1 MSDGKSIL
9 VDTSRCTACRGCQIA
24 CKQWNNLPATQTKQ
38 IGTHQNPQDFNF
50 DTYKVVRFS
59 EGIDEQTKKLYWHFF
74 SDMCRHCI
82 IPPCQVANINEE
94 IVQDE
99 ATGAVVYTAATAN
112 IDFEMAQTSC
122 PYDVPRQ
129 NETTKVISKCTMCID
144 RISNGLKP
152 ACVLSCPTGAME
164 FGERAE
170 ILAEVER
177 RVATLKV
184 SYPKAKA
191 LDADDV
197 RVIFIVTDD
206 PEKYHTHAQA

>member
-24 CKQWNNLPATQTKQ
+24 CKQWNNLPATETKQ
-38 IGTHQNPQDFNF
+38 LGTHQNPQDFSF

-59 EGIDEQTKKLYWHFF
+59 EGVHEKTKKVYWHFF
-74 SDMCRHCI
+74 SDMCRHCMM
-82 IPPCQVANINEE
+82 PPCQAANENDE
-94 IVQDE
+94 IHQDE
-99 ATGAVVYTAATAN
+99 ATGAIIYTPETAKL
-112 IDFEMAQTSC
+112 DFEVARSSC

-129 NETTKVISKCTMCID
+129 DEKTKVLSKCTMCID

-152 ACVLSCPTGAME
+152 ACVLSCPTGAMV

-170 ILAEVER
+170 ILAEVEK
-177 RVATLKV
+177 RVSELKKT
-184 SYPKAKA
+184 YPKAKA
-191 LDADDV
+191 LDTDDV

-206 PEKYHTHAQA
+206 PAKYHEFAEA